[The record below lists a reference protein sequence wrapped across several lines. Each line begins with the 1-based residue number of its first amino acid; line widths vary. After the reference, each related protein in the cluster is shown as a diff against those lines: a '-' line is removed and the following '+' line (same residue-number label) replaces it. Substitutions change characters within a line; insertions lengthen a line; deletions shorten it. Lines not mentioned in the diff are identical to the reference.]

1 ISQIER
7 MHLVNDHHGDRWA
20 EQRVKKRVGDYCGVV
35 QRSRRE
41 TFHQQP
47 DQNARA
53 DRNQITDDHESQR
66 VAALETLVGLLDRTR
81 HRHSGLAVGVTI
93 KMLFEAGV
101 EMPDSDDEKQ
111 NQRYV
116 QDVAPDRAVKREQ
129 SGENG
134 REESRDEQSDG
145 RKNGLAARARL
156 FALALQPFV

>member
-7 MHLVNDHHGDRWA
+7 MHLVNDHHGDRRA
-20 EQRVKKRVGDYCGVV
+20 EQRVKKRVRDYCGVV
-35 QRSRRE
+35 QRSPRE
-41 TFHQQP
+41 TFQQPP

-101 EMPDSDDEKQ
+101 EMPDSDDQKHNQLYLQ
-111 NQRYV
+111 NSPPPRPLNPY
-116 QDVAPDRAVKREQ
+116 Q
-129 SGENG
+129 SP
-134 REESRDEQSDG
+134 
-145 RKNGLAARARL
+145 A
-156 FALALQPFV
+156 